1 MAGRRARE
9 RKQRVRRRLIGG
21 IIALVVLVGVGIAA
35 AWGIPRIAD
44 RFSGPEDYPGPG
56 TGEVVVQVQSGD
68 NGYDVA
74 ATLHEQDV
82 IASAEAF
89 TDILV
94 ADPSIQLQP
103 GAYRLMQQMSAQG
116 AVDALVDPA
125 NKVELRVTVPEGY
138 TLPQVYERL
147 ERDIGIPQAEFLQAA
162 GDLTQFALPENA
174 ISLEGWLFP
183 ATYTFDEGVT
193 AVDVLTT
200 MVERQREA
208 LESAGVAEA
217 DQERVLIMASLVQR
231 EARLPDDFGRVA
243 RVFQNRL
250 DVNMPLQSD
259 ATVAYGTGNL
269 HVVTTTAEERADASN
284 PYNTY
289 ANPGLPVGPI
299 GAPGDAAI
307 QAALAPTEGAW
318 LYFVTVN
325 PETGETVFSETLA
338 EHEVGVA
345 AGGQDDLEV
354 GVEIAVAVQSLAL
367 EAQRLAGV
375 DAGRQVELHRT
386 VERRHAHL
394 GAEHG
399 FIQRDRHVGTD
410 IGAIAAELLGFAE
423 PHRDQRVA
431 GLAQPG

>member
-74 ATLHEQDV
+74 ATLLEQDV

-94 ADPSIQLQP
+94 ADSSIQLQP

-116 AVDALVDPA
+116 AVDALIDPA

-345 AGGQDDLEV
+345 QFQQFLRDNPGWGG
-354 GVEIAVAVQSLAL
+354 
-367 EAQRLAGV
+367 
-375 DAGRQVELHRT
+375 
-386 VERRHAHL
+386 
-394 GAEHG
+394 
-399 FIQRDRHVGTD
+399 
-410 IGAIAAELLGFAE
+410 
-423 PHRDQRVA
+423 
-431 GLAQPG
+431 

>member
-9 RKQRVRRRLIGG
+9 RKQRSRRRLIGA
-21 IIALVVLVGVGIAA
+21 IVALVILGGLGIAA
-35 AWGIPRIAD
+35 ALGVPRVMD

-56 TGEVVVQVQSGD
+56 TGEVIVRVESGQ

-74 ATLHEQDV
+74 AMLVEEDV
-82 IASAEAF
+82 VASAEAF

-116 AVDALVDPA
+116 AVDALIDPA
-125 NKVELRVTVPEGY
+125 NKAELLVTVPEGY

-147 ERDIGIPQAEFLQAA
+147 ERDLGIPQAEFLQAA
-162 GDLTQFALPENA
+162 GDLTQFDLPENA
-174 ISLEGWLFP
+174 VSLEGWLFP
-183 ATYTFDEGVT
+183 ATYTFDEGIS
-193 AVDVLTT
+193 AVDVLAA
-200 MVERQREA
+200 MIDRQRHA
-208 LESAGVAEA
+208 LEEAGVAEA
-217 DQERVLIMASLVQR
+217 DQERVLIFASIVQR

-250 DVNMPLQSD
+250 DIGMPLQSD

-269 HVVTTTAEERADASN
+269 HVVTTTADERADASN

-299 GAPGDAAI
+299 GAPGDTAI
-307 QAALAPTEGAW
+307 QATLAPTEGDW

-345 AGGQDDLEV
+345 QFQQFLRDNPGWGG
-354 GVEIAVAVQSLAL
+354 
-367 EAQRLAGV
+367 
-375 DAGRQVELHRT
+375 
-386 VERRHAHL
+386 
-394 GAEHG
+394 
-399 FIQRDRHVGTD
+399 
-410 IGAIAAELLGFAE
+410 
-423 PHRDQRVA
+423 
-431 GLAQPG
+431 

>member
-1 MAGRRARE
+1 MAGRRARA
-9 RKQRVRRRLIGG
+9 RKQRGRRLLIGA
-21 IIALVVLVGVGIAA
+21 IVALVILAGIGVAA
-35 AWGIPRIAD
+35 AWGIPRLVD

-56 TGEVVVQVQSGD
+56 AGEVIVRVESRQ

-74 ATLHEQDV
+74 ATLAEQDV
-82 IASAEAF
+82 VASAEAV

-94 ADPSIQLQP
+94 ADPSIHLQP
-103 GAYRLMQQMSAQG
+103 GSYRLMQQMSAQG

-138 TLPQVYERL
+138 TLPQVFERL
-147 ERDIGIPQAEFLQAA
+147 ARDLGIPQADFLQAE
-162 GDLTQFALPENA
+162 GDLTQFALPQDA
-174 ISLEGWLFP
+174 VSLEGWLFP

-200 MVERQREA
+200 MVERQRQA
-208 LESAGVAEA
+208 LEDAGVAEA

-250 DVNMPLQSD
+250 DIGMPLQSD

-269 HVVTTTAEERADASN
+269 GVVTTTAEDRADATN

-299 GAPGDAAI
+299 GAPGDAAL
-307 QAALAPTEGAW
+307 QAALSPTEGDW

-345 AGGQDDLEV
+345 RFQQFLRDNPGWGG
-354 GVEIAVAVQSLAL
+354 
-367 EAQRLAGV
+367 
-375 DAGRQVELHRT
+375 
-386 VERRHAHL
+386 
-394 GAEHG
+394 
-399 FIQRDRHVGTD
+399 
-410 IGAIAAELLGFAE
+410 
-423 PHRDQRVA
+423 
-431 GLAQPG
+431 

>member
-9 RKQRVRRRLIGG
+9 RKQRARRRLIGA
-21 IIALVVLVGVGIAA
+21 IVALVILAGIGIAA
-35 AWGIPRIAD
+35 AWGIPRVID

-56 TGEVVVQVQSGD
+56 TGEVIVQVQSGQ

-74 ATLHEQDV
+74 ATLVEQDV
-82 IASAEAF
+82 VASAEAF

-138 TLPQVYERL
+138 TLPQVLERL
-147 ERDIGIPQAEFLQAA
+147 ERDLGIPQAELLQAS
-162 GDLTQFALPENA
+162 GDLAHFELPEDA
-174 ISLEGWLFP
+174 VSLEGWLFP

-193 AVDVLTT
+193 AVDVLST
-200 MVERQREA
+200 MVERQRQA
-208 LESAGVAEA
+208 LETAGVAEA
-217 DQERVLIMASLVQR
+217 DQERVLTFASIVQR
-231 EARLPDDFGRVA
+231 EARLPEDFGRVA

-250 DVNMPLQSD
+250 DVGMPLQSD

-299 GAPGDAAI
+299 GAPGDTAI
-307 QAALAPTEGAW
+307 QATLAPTEGDW

-345 AGGQDDLEV
+345 QFQQFLRDNPGWGG
-354 GVEIAVAVQSLAL
+354 
-367 EAQRLAGV
+367 
-375 DAGRQVELHRT
+375 
-386 VERRHAHL
+386 
-394 GAEHG
+394 
-399 FIQRDRHVGTD
+399 
-410 IGAIAAELLGFAE
+410 
-423 PHRDQRVA
+423 
-431 GLAQPG
+431 

>member
-9 RKQRVRRRLIGG
+9 RKERGRRRLIGA
-21 IIALVVLVGVGIAA
+21 IVALVVVVGIGIAA
-35 AWGIPRIAD
+35 AWGIPRVLD

-56 TGEVVVQVQSGD
+56 SGEVVVQVQQGQ

-74 ATLHEQDV
+74 ATLLEQDV
-82 IASAEAF
+82 IASEEAF

-94 ADPSIQLQP
+94 ADDAIQLQP

-116 AVDALVDPA
+116 AVDALTDPA
-125 NKVELRVTVPEGY
+125 NRVELRVTVPEGY

-147 ERDIGIPQAEFLQAA
+147 ERDLGIPQAELVQAA
-162 GDLTQFALPENA
+162 SDLTPFELPEDA
-174 ISLEGWLFP
+174 VSLEGWLFP

-193 AVDVLTT
+193 AVDVLAT
-200 MVERQREA
+200 MVDRQRQA
-208 LESAGVAEA
+208 LESAGVAET
-217 DQERVLIMASLVQR
+217 DQERVLTFASLVQR
-231 EARLPDDFGRVA
+231 EARLPDDFGKVA

-250 DVNMPLQSD
+250 DVGMPLQSD

-269 HVVTTTAEERADASN
+269 HVVTTTAEERADATN

-289 ANPGLPVGPI
+289 ANPGLPIGPI

-307 QAALAPTEGAW
+307 QAALAPTEGEW

-345 AGGQDDLEV
+345 QFQQFLRDNPGWGG
-354 GVEIAVAVQSLAL
+354 
-367 EAQRLAGV
+367 
-375 DAGRQVELHRT
+375 
-386 VERRHAHL
+386 
-394 GAEHG
+394 
-399 FIQRDRHVGTD
+399 
-410 IGAIAAELLGFAE
+410 
-423 PHRDQRVA
+423 
-431 GLAQPG
+431 

>member
-9 RKQRVRRRLIGG
+9 RKQRGRRRLIGA
-21 IIALVVLVGVGIAA
+21 IVALVILAGIGIAA
-35 AWGIPRIAD
+35 AWAIPRVID

-56 TGEVVVQVQSGD
+56 TGEVIVQVQSGQ

-74 ATLHEQDV
+74 ATLVEQDV
-82 IASAEAF
+82 VASAEAF

-94 ADPSIQLQP
+94 ADPSIPLQP

-138 TLPQVYERL
+138 TLPQVFERL
-147 ERDIGIPQAEFLQAA
+147 ERDLGIPQAELLQAS
-162 GDLTQFALPENA
+162 GDLTQFGLPENA
-174 ISLEGWLFP
+174 VSLEGWLFP

-193 AVDVLTT
+193 AVDVLTA
-200 MVERQREA
+200 MVERQRQA
-208 LESAGVAEA
+208 LEAAGVAEA
-217 DQERVLIMASLVQR
+217 DQERVLIFASIVQR

-250 DVNMPLQSD
+250 DIGMPLQSD

-299 GAPGDAAI
+299 GAPGDTAI
-307 QAALAPTEGAW
+307 QAALSPTEGDW

-345 AGGQDDLEV
+345 QFQQFLRDNPGWGG
-354 GVEIAVAVQSLAL
+354 
-367 EAQRLAGV
+367 
-375 DAGRQVELHRT
+375 
-386 VERRHAHL
+386 
-394 GAEHG
+394 
-399 FIQRDRHVGTD
+399 
-410 IGAIAAELLGFAE
+410 
-423 PHRDQRVA
+423 
-431 GLAQPG
+431 

>member
-9 RKQRVRRRLIGG
+9 RKQRIRRRLIGTTV
-21 IIALVVLVGVGIAA
+21 ALVVLAGIGIAL
-35 AWGIPRIAD
+35 AWGIPRLID

-56 TGEVVVQVQSGD
+56 TGEVIVQVQSGQ

-74 ATLHEQDV
+74 ATLVEQDV
-82 IASAEAF
+82 VASAEAF

-94 ADPSIQLQP
+94 ADHSIQLQP

-125 NKVELRVTVPEGY
+125 NKVEQRVTVPEGY
-138 TLPQVYERL
+138 TLPQAFERI
-147 ERDIGIPQAEFLQAA
+147 ERDLGIPQAELLQAS
-162 GDLTQFALPENA
+162 GDLTQFELPGNA
-174 ISLEGWLFP
+174 VSLEGWLFP

-193 AVDVLTT
+193 AVDVLST
-200 MVERQREA
+200 MVDRQRQA
-208 LESAGVAEA
+208 LEAAGVAEA
-217 DQERVLIMASLVQR
+217 DQERVLILASIVQR

-250 DVNMPLQSD
+250 DIGMPLQSD
-259 ATVAYGTGNL
+259 ATVAYGTGNFQ
-269 HVVTTTAEERADASN
+269 VVTTTAEERADASN

-299 GAPGDAAI
+299 GAPGDTAI
-307 QAALAPTEGAW
+307 QATLAPTEGDW

-345 AGGQDDLEV
+345 RFQQFLRDNPGWGG
-354 GVEIAVAVQSLAL
+354 
-367 EAQRLAGV
+367 
-375 DAGRQVELHRT
+375 
-386 VERRHAHL
+386 
-394 GAEHG
+394 
-399 FIQRDRHVGTD
+399 
-410 IGAIAAELLGFAE
+410 
-423 PHRDQRVA
+423 
-431 GLAQPG
+431 